1 MSQLQSK
8 LNIPSF
14 SDVYSDCFSI
24 GAAINQRTIESS
36 KQLLTKHFNSIT
48 AENDMKPENLQPEE
62 NKFTFEKAD
71 QFVAFAEEHKMK
83 MRGHTLVWHNQT
95 PDWMFT
101 TPDGSV
107 AKRDL
112 LLDRMQTH
120 ISTVVGRYKG
130 RIHSWD
136 VVNEV
141 IDDSENLFLRKS
153 NYLDIVGED
162 FIEKSFRFAHEA
174 DPKAL
179 LFYNDYNE
187 SHPQKRDKIY
197 KLVKSL
203 LKKDVPLHGIG
214 MQAHWNLTSPTL
226 DNIRAAIE
234 KYASLGLQIQLT
246 ELDVS
251 VFDTTDRRTDL
262 KEPTTEMVALQ
273 EERYEQLFALL
284 REYRDVI
291 SCVTFWGV
299 ADDYTWLD
307 NFPVRGRKNWP
318 LLFDDNQLPKQ
329 AFHKITSFK

>member
-14 SDVYSDCFSI
+14 SDVYSDFFSI

-107 AKRDL
+107 AKREL

-197 KLVKSL
+197 KLVNSL
-203 LKKDVPLHGIG
+203 LEKDVPLHGIG

-262 KEPTTEMVALQ
+262 KEPTTEMFALQ

-329 AFHKITSFK
+329 TFHKITSFR

>member
-1 MSQLQSK
+1 MNQLQSK

-14 SDVYSDCFSI
+14 SDVYSDYFSI

-36 KQLLTKHFNSIT
+36 KQLLTRHFNSIT
-48 AENDMKPENLQPEE
+48 AENEMKPENLQPNE
-62 NKFTFEKAD
+62 NKFSFEKAD
-71 QFVAFAEEHKMK
+71 QFVAFAEEHNMK

-95 PDWMFT
+95 PDWMFKEQ
-101 TPDGSV
+101 DGSD
-107 AKRDL
+107 ASREL
-112 LLDRMQTH
+112 LLDRMKTH
-120 ISTVVGRYKG
+120 ISTVVGRYQG

-141 IDDSENLFLRKS
+141 IDDSEVLFLRKS
-153 NYLDIVGED
+153 NYLEIVGED
-162 FIEKSFRFAHEA
+162 FIEKAFRFAHEA
-174 DPKAL
+174 DSKAL

-187 SHPQKRDKIY
+187 CHPQKRDKIY

-203 LKKDVPLHGIG
+203 IEKQVPIHGIG
-214 MQAHWNLTSPTL
+214 MQGHWNLTSPSL

-251 VFDTTDRRTDL
+251 VFDTTDGRTDL
-262 KEPTTEMVALQ
+262 KEPTTEMIALQ
-273 EERYEQLFALL
+273 EERYEQLFSML

-291 SCVTFWGV
+291 SSVTFWGV

-307 NFPVRGRKNWP
+307 NFPVKGRKNWP
-318 LLFDDNQLPKQ
+318 LLFDVNQLPKQ
-329 AFHKITSFK
+329 ALQKITSFR